1 MVLSDVSIKR
11 PVFATVL
18 SLILVIF
25 GLIAFGRLAVREY
38 PDVDPPFVSIQTTYR
53 GASAEVIE
61 SQVTQIIENAV
72 AGIEGIKTITST
84 SEDERSRVNIEFY
97 LNRAIEAA
105 ASDVRDKLGRAVR
118 NLPEEADAPIVI
130 KADSDNQP
138 ILWFTLT
145 SDRHSAMELSDYAK
159 RVLIDRLATVP
170 GVSEARI
177 SGERRQAMRIWLDK
191 TALAARGLT
200 VKDVED
206 SLRRENVELPSGRVE
221 SSQREFTVRTESG
234 LKTPEQFRQIIVSNR
249 NKTGYQVRLGEIAQV
264 EKEAVNTRSFVRANG
279 GPGIGI
285 GILRQSKSNTLE
297 VADGSR
303 AEMLRLTSVMPPGMK
318 VEVNYDEST
327 FISQSIYEVYHALVI
342 ALLLVVGVV
351 FIFLRDW
358 RATLIPSIA
367 IPVSIIASF
376 TVLALLGF
384 SINVLTLLALVLA
397 IGLVVDDAIVV
408 LENIHRRMEL
418 GEPALLA
425 ALRGSRQIGFAVVA
439 TTLVLVAVFLPIA
452 FLEGNVG
459 RLFAEFAI
467 SVAFAV
473 IFSGIVALTLTPML
487 CSKMLRPPQ
496 EEGFLHRMTE
506 PGFEAM
512 NRGYARALRW
522 SLANPTAIVIVAIL
536 TSVAAVALFGMLKK
550 EFAPTEDR
558 GSFTIQVVGPEGASV
573 DYMTKHLLNLEKEA
587 MKLFDAK
594 EADSVFTV
602 LSSSSGNT
610 LGAVN
615 EGRISIRLKNWDE
628 RSRST
633 RDIIQE
639 LTPKLRDNPWIRAVA
654 INPPG
659 LGRRGSNSPF
669 QMVISGNTYEELADL
684 RDIIFDRAAEN
695 PNLIN
700 LTSDY
705 DETKPQLRVDIN
717 RNRATDLGVT
727 VRDIGETLQ
736 TLLGS
741 RRVTTFTER
750 GEQYDVI
757 LQARSEDRV
766 TPQDLAN
773 VYVRSSRTDSLVPL
787 ANLVTLSDIAASG
800 ELNRMNRMRSIT
812 LRAALAPGYT
822 LGEAITYMENVASQ
836 ILPPHVRIGYKGETR
851 QFKETSNSL
860 YVTFAMAL
868 LIVFL
873 VLAAQFESFVNPFII
888 MLSVPLAVTGAL
900 AGMYVSDVTLN
911 VYSQIGMVMLVGLVA
926 KNGILI
932 VEFANQL
939 RAAGHD
945 ILSAVTEASIARL
958 RPILMTS
965 IATVFGALPLAFASG
980 AGAESRSA
988 VGIVVAYG
996 VTFST
1001 VLTLVVVPVF
1011 YLLLARRTKAVSHVA
1026 DSILALER
1034 DETSKAAS
1042 PQRQPAE

>member
-1 MVLSDVSIKR
+1 MVLSDISIKR
-11 PVFATVL
+11 PVFATVI
-18 SLILVIF
+18 SLVLVIF
-25 GLIAFGRLAVREY
+25 GLIAFDRLAVREY
-38 PDVDPPFVSIQTTYR
+38 PDVDPPFVSISTTYR

-61 SQVTQIIENAV
+61 TQVTQVIENAV

-84 SEDERSRVNIEFY
+84 SEEERSRVNIEFY
-97 LNRAIEAA
+97 LNREIEAA
-105 ASDVRDKLGRAVR
+105 SADVRDKLGRTAR
-118 NLPEEADAPIVI
+118 NLPVEADSPIVI

-145 SDRHSAMELSDYAK
+145 SDRHSALELSDYAK

-170 GVSEARI
+170 GVSEARV
-177 SGERRQAMRIWLDK
+177 SGERRQSMRIWLDK
-191 TALAARGLT
+191 TSLAARGLT

-206 SLRRENVELPSGRVE
+206 ALRRENVELPSGRVE
-221 SSQREFTVRTESG
+221 SSDREFSVRTESG
-234 LKTPEQFRQIIVSNR
+234 LKTPEQFRQIVVGSR

-264 EKEAVNTRSFVRANG
+264 EKAAVNTRSFVRANG
-279 GPGIGI
+279 GPGVGI
-285 GILRQSKSNTLE
+285 GILRQSKANTLE
-297 VADGSR
+297 VAEGAR
-303 AEMLRLTSVMPPGMK
+303 QEMKRLTSVLPPGMK

-327 FISQSIYEVYHALVI
+327 FISESIYEVYHALAI

-351 FIFLRDW
+351 FIFLRNI
-358 RATLIPSIA
+358 RATLIPTIA

-376 TVLALLGF
+376 TVLAAMGF

-425 ALRGSRQIGFAVVA
+425 AVRGSRQIGFAVIA

-452 FLEGNVG
+452 FLEGNIG

-473 IFSGIVALTLTPML
+473 IFSGLVALTLTPML
-487 CSKMLRPPQ
+487 CSKMLRPPHD
-496 EEGFLHRMTE
+496 EGRLHSITE
-506 PGFEAM
+506 PAFEAM
-512 NRGYARALRW
+512 NRGYAAILRW
-522 SLANPTAIVIVAIL
+522 ALANPMTIVA
-536 TSVAAVALFGMLKK
+536 VAVLASLVAVALFGTIKK
-550 EFAPTEDR
+550 EFAPLEDR
-558 GSFTIQVVGPEGASV
+558 GSFTIQVIGPEGASV
-573 DYMTKHLLNLEKEA
+573 EYMTKHLTEIEREA
-587 MKLFDAK
+587 MKLLDSK
-594 EADSVFTV
+594 EADRIFTV
-602 LSSSSGNT
+602 LASSSGNA
-610 LGAVN
+610 LGGVN
-615 EGRISIRLKNWDE
+615 DGRVSVRLKLWNE
-628 RSRST
+628 RDRSAQA
-633 RDIIQE
+633 IIQAM
-639 LTPKLRDNPWIRAVA
+639 TPKLRDNPWVRAVA

-669 QMVISGNTYEELADL
+669 QMVISGNTYDELADL

-717 RNRATDLGVT
+717 RNRASDLGVS

-757 LQARSEDRV
+757 LQSRSEDRV
-766 TPQDLAN
+766 SPQDLAN
-773 VYVRSSRTDSLVPL
+773 VYVRSSRSDALVPL
-787 ANLVTLSDIAASG
+787 ANLVTLTDIAASG

-822 LGEAITYMENVASQ
+822 LGEAMTYMENVASQ
-836 ILPPHVRIGYKGETR
+836 VVPPHVRIGYKGESR
-851 QFKETSNSL
+851 LFKETSNSL
-860 YVTFAMAL
+860 YVTFVMAL

-873 VLAAQFESFVNPFII
+873 VLAAQFESFMNPFII

-900 AGMYVSDVTLN
+900 GGMWLTGVTLN

-939 RAAGHD
+939 RVAGHD
-945 ILSAVTEASIARL
+945 ILSAVTDASIARL

-965 IATVFGALPLAFASG
+965 IATVFGALPLALATG

-988 VGIVVAYG
+988 VGIVIATG

-1001 VLTLVVVPVF
+1001 LLTLVVVPVF
-1011 YLLLARRTKAVSHVA
+1011 YLLLAKRTKPVSHVA

-1034 DETSKAAS
+1034 AETVVV
-1042 PQRQPAE
+1042 QRQPAE

>member
-1 MVLSDVSIKR
+1 MV
-11 PVFATVL
+11 
-18 SLILVIF
+18 
-25 GLIAFGRLAVREY
+25 G
-38 PDVDPPFVSIQTTYR
+38 
-53 GASAEVIE
+53 
-61 SQVTQIIENAV
+61 
-72 AGIEGIKTITST
+72 
-84 SEDERSRVNIEFY
+84 SR
-97 LNRAIEAA
+97 
-105 ASDVRDKLGRAVR
+105 
-118 NLPEEADAPIVI
+118 
-130 KADSDNQP
+130 
-138 ILWFTLT
+138 
-145 SDRHSAMELSDYAK
+145 
-159 RVLIDRLATVP
+159 
-170 GVSEARI
+170 
-177 SGERRQAMRIWLDK
+177 
-191 TALAARGLT
+191 
-200 VKDVED
+200 
-206 SLRRENVELPSGRVE
+206 
-221 SSQREFTVRTESG
+221 
-234 LKTPEQFRQIIVSNR
+234 
-249 NKTGYQVRLGEIAQV
+249 KTGYQVRLGEIAEV
-264 EKEAVNTRSFVRANG
+264 EKAAVNTRSFVRANG
-279 GPGIGI
+279 GPGVGI
-285 GILRQSKSNTLE
+285 GILRQSKANTLE
-297 VADGSR
+297 VAEGAR
-303 AEMLRLTSVMPPGMK
+303 QEMKSLTSVMPPGMK

-327 FISQSIYEVYHALVI
+327 FISQSIYEVYHALTI

-351 FIFLRDW
+351 FVFLRDI
-358 RATLIPSIA
+358 RATLIPSVA

-376 TVLALLGF
+376 TVLAAMGF

-425 ALRGSRQIGFAVVA
+425 AVRGSRQIGFAVIA

-473 IFSGIVALTLTPML
+473 IFSGLVALTLTPML
-487 CSKMLRPPQ
+487 CSKMLKPPHD
-496 EEGFLHRMTE
+496 EGRLHRMTE
-506 PGFEAM
+506 PAFEAM
-512 NRGYARALRW
+512 NRGYAVILRW
-522 SLANPTAIVIVAIL
+522 SLSNPMIIVAIAVI
-536 TSVAAVALFGMLKK
+536 TSLVAVALFGALKK
-550 EFAPTEDR
+550 EFAPLEDR
-558 GSFTIQVVGPEGASV
+558 GSFSIQVTGPEGASV
-573 DYMTKHLLNLEKEA
+573 DYMTKHLTEIEQEA
-587 MKLFDAK
+587 MKLLDSK
-594 EADSVFTV
+594 EADRIFTV
-602 LSSSSGNT
+602 LSSASGNT

-615 EGRISIRLKNWDE
+615 EGRVSVRLKLWNE
-628 RSRST
+628 RDRSAVE
-633 RDIIQE
+633 IIQAM
-639 LTPKLRDNPWIRAVA
+639 TPKLRDNPWVRAVA

-659 LGRRGSNSPF
+659 LGRRSSNAPF
-669 QMVISGNTYEELADL
+669 QMVISGNTYDELADL

-717 RNRATDLGVT
+717 RNRASDLGVS

-757 LQARSEDRV
+757 LQSRSEDRV
-766 TPQDLAN
+766 SPQDLAN
-773 VYVRSSRTDSLVPL
+773 VYVRSSRSDALVPL
-787 ANLVTLSDIAASG
+787 ANLVTLTDIAASG

-822 LGEAITYMENVASQ
+822 LGEAILYMENVASQ
-836 ILPPHVRIGYKGETR
+836 VLPPHVRIGYKGESR
-851 QFKETSNSL
+851 LFKETSNSL

-873 VLAAQFESFVNPFII
+873 VLAAQFESFMNPFII

-900 AGMYVSDVTLN
+900 GGMWLTGVTLN

-939 RAAGHD
+939 RVAGHNL
-945 ILSAVTEASIARL
+945 LSAVMEASQARL

-965 IATVFGALPLAFASG
+965 IATVFGALPLALATG
-980 AGAESRSA
+980 AGAESRRA
-988 VGIVVAYG
+988 VGIVIATG

-1001 VLTLVVVPVF
+1001 ILTLVIVPVF
-1011 YLLLARRTKAVSHVA
+1011 YLLLAKRTKPVSHVA

-1034 DETSKAAS
+1034 AETT
-1042 PQRQPAE
+1042 PVQHQPAE